1 MKTRFI
7 YVRDANNFP
16 VGCFAYR
23 VVPDM
28 VEGRSIGRRV
38 EYGFS
43 VFHPRDRFSRK
54 TARVVAEYRL
64 LMETTCFRPSEQLD
78 SDPNSVLVSEA
89 IADVVREQSPLRS
102 PSAQCCLLPSR
113 FCKACIRTANHL
125 MAAQDHKEMSQMLK
139 GVA

>member
-16 VGCFAYR
+16 VGCFAYK
-23 VVPDM
+23 VMPDI
-28 VEGRSIGRRV
+28 VDGVLTGKRV

-43 VFHPRDRFSRK
+43 VFHPRDKFSRK

-64 LMETTCFRPSEQLD
+64 LMETTCFRPAEQLD
-78 SDPNSVLVSEA
+78 TDPNNVLVSEA

-102 PSAQCCLLPSR
+102 PITQSCLLPSR

-125 MAAQDHKEMSQMLK
+125 MAAQDHKEMSQMLR